1 MTAALAVASTA
12 TMFLAAAPT
21 SAGAQPR
28 LTGEAKPQATS
39 GEQAPGNNG
48 NQARGN
54 SGNQA
59 RGNNGQ
65 RPRRNSG
72 EQARG
77 NSGAAPRATGSYSTG
92 AANAWLPLPRTPAG
106 AKVDTTVVVDPSQER
121 QRYSGVGFSID
132 ETSVS
137 NLWKLTPA
145 EREKAVKL
153 LVDPRHGAGF
163 DRFRLTIGS
172 PDLIEHLPFWSYDE
186 LPPGVT
192 EDFKLKYFSIQRDV
206 DLHLVDTIK
215 LIQKYNPQ
223 ATFFAS
229 AWSAPAWMKTNNRF
243 TGEVALKPGST
254 TEHYQVGKLRDDCI
268 DVLARYYVK
277 YIQSMRQHGINVDAI
292 TLLNEPGM
300 DVVYPAMDI
309 SVEQQQKLS
318 VAIKREFAKNRLKT
332 QLYVHDFNFWDWR
345 DPNSTAT
352 KNYYRIFDDPAARK
366 AADAIAFHPYWGDP
380 AVMRD
385 AYQQFGKPV
394 HMTETSDLN
403 PATVL
408 SYFRLNASSYTL
420 WAQTTDQTGGTLH
433 WTDKRDNNV
442 DWEEVGRTTKWPDRL
457 VKVNTETKTFSV
469 RDELYP
475 LGQFARY
482 LTPRD
487 VRVESS
493 APAAGMSNV
502 VYRDGSNFTAI
513 LANSTDQT
521 RNIRIV
527 LGGDAQG
534 LGGDSQ
540 GLDGEAQARRGDAQV
555 LGGDTQGL
563 GGNAQALGGG
573 TQIVTVPANAFAT
586 YQWQADVPRRDHP
599 PVLRS
604 VPPLTVDQ
612 YATTQF
618 RLQATDRDRD
628 RLAYYAT
635 ELPTGVSVDAS
646 TGVVTLNPATA
657 GVQRLTFHVTDGAS
671 RDTVT
676 VEITVRPKGA
686 PIGVRVEAESYAEQH
701 GWTEGGANFVESNAG
716 ASGGRNIGWTAAG
729 NWLSYRVDVARAG
742 TYDLELRVANGTG
755 AAATDAIS
763 FRDAAGTKLAT
774 VSVPDTGGWAAYQ
787 SVHVPVTL
795 AAGDQL
801 LTVFCETG
809 GFNLDYLTL
818 S

>member
-1 MTAALAVASTA
+1 VKRSVTATLAVASTA
-12 TMFLAAAPT
+12 VTLLAGQPATAHQ
-21 SAGAQPR
+21 SRGEVVAG
-28 LTGEAKPQATS
+28 T
-39 GEQAPGNNG
+39 
-48 NQARGN
+48 
-54 SGNQA
+54 
-59 RGNNGQ
+59 
-65 RPRRNSG
+65 
-72 EQARG
+72 
-77 NSGAAPRATGSYSTG
+77 YSTG
-92 AANAWLPLPRTPAG
+92 AANAWKELPATRVGDGTGRA
-106 AKVDTTVVVDPSQER
+106 VDATVVVDPSQQR
-121 QRYSGVGFSID
+121 QHYSGIGMSID

-145 EREKAVKL
+145 ERDKAVRL
-153 LVDPRHGAGF
+153 LVDPKHGAGF

-192 EDFKLKYFSIQRDV
+192 EDFELKYFSIQRDI
-206 DLHLVDTIK
+206 DLHMIDTIK
-215 LIQKYNPQ
+215 LIQKYNPR

-229 AWSAPAWMKTNNRF
+229 AWSAPAWMKTNNKF

-268 DVLARYYVK
+268 DVFARYYVK
-277 YIQSMRQHGINVDAI
+277 YVQAMRRHGIDVDAL

-309 SVEQQQKLS
+309 SVEQQQKLA
-318 VAIKREFAKNRLKT
+318 VAIKRELRQKGLRT

-352 KNYYRIFDDPAARK
+352 KNYYRIMNDPATRK

-380 AVMRD
+380 SVMRE
-385 AYQQFGKPV
+385 AYQEFGKPV

-420 WAQTTDQTGGTLH
+420 WAQATDQTGGTLH

-457 VKVNTETKTFSV
+457 VKVNTDTKTFSV

-482 LTPRD
+482 LSPSD

-493 APAAGMSNV
+493 AAAANVSNV
-502 VYRDGSNFTAI
+502 VYRDGNRFTAV
-513 LANSTDQT
+513 LANGSAADKNV
-521 RNIRIV
+521 RVR
-527 LGGDAQG
+527 LGNE
-534 LGGDSQ
+534 SFVV
-540 GLDGEAQARRGDAQV
+540 R
-555 LGGDTQGL
+555 
-563 GGNAQALGGG
+563 
-573 TQIVTVPANAFAT
+573 VPAGAYAT
-586 YQWQADVPRRDHP
+586 YRWKADPPRRDHA
-599 PVLRS
+599 PVLRA

-612 YATTQF
+612 YATTLF
-618 RLQATDRDRD
+618 RLSATDRDRD
-628 RLAYYAT
+628 RLSYYAT
-635 ELPTGVSVDAS
+635 DLPAGVALDAA
-646 TGVVTLNPATA
+646 TGVVTLSPTTA
-657 GVQRLTFHVTDGAS
+657 GTQKLTFYVTDGAA
-671 RDTVT
+671 RDEVTVT
-676 VEITVRPKGA
+676 VTVTPKGA
-686 PIGVRVEAESYAEQH
+686 PIGVRVEAESYAAQN

-716 ASGGRNIGWTAAG
+716 ASGGKNVGWTAAG
-729 NWLSYRVDVARAG
+729 HWLSYRVDVAQAG

-755 AAATDAIS
+755 AIAADAIS
-763 FRDAAGTKLAT
+763 FRNAAGEKLAT

-801 LTVFCETG
+801 VTVFCETG
-809 GFNLDYLTL
+809 GFNLDYIQL